1 MLPAIAE
8 PEELRVLISA
18 PTGRDAELLRKIL
31 EDTGISCQV
40 CPDLLAVQ
48 LEMRNGAGA
57 VVLTEEAIN
66 GSLPELEETLRSE
79 LPWSRLPF
87 LVFPAGTGIETVSP
101 RIRSLARAAAVTLL
115 DRPIRKLSLISSV
128 EAALRTRRQQYEVRE
143 LLSRLERDVKSRDEF
158 LAMLSHELRNPL
170 ATILTAVQLA
180 ERREAGAG
188 PWRERGVIL
197 RQTQLLSR
205 LVDDL
210 LDVSRVTAGKIFLH
224 RGSVNVRDLVERCV
238 QAAGAEAASR
248 KIELRVVGGPRR
260 WILEGD
266 SIRLEQVVNNL
277 LSNALKYTP
286 PGGLVEVTVA
296 PEESDGKIRV
306 RDTGVGIEPEVL
318 PRVFDLFAQ
327 GEKTLARSQGG
338 LGIGLTLVRSLVE
351 LHGGTVR
358 AESEGPGRGSTF
370 IVSLPR
376 LAQEPAEAAR
386 PRQSPQVSALRILVV
401 EDHEDLREGLC
412 ELLEELGHTVVA
424 AQDGKD
430 GIAAAIKARPDVAIV
445 DIGLPV
451 LDGYAFAR
459 RIRETL
465 GRRPLLIALT
475 GYGLEE
481 DRRRALEAGFDDY
494 LAKPATAGAIQRALA
509 RGVVTAS

>member
-8 PEELRVLISA
+8 PEELRVLIAA
-18 PTGRDAELLRKIL
+18 PTGRDAELLRQML
-31 EDTGISCQV
+31 EKAGISCRV
-40 CPDLLAVQ
+40 CPDLLGVQ
-48 LEMRNGAGA
+48 LEMRAGAGA
-57 VVLTEEAIN
+57 VVLTEEALN

-87 LVFPAGTGIETVSP
+87 LVFPANPSGIEAVSP
-101 RIRSLARAAAVTLL
+101 RVRRLAKAAAVTLL

-128 EAALRTRRQQYEVRE
+128 EAALRNRRQQYEVRE

-180 ERREAGAG
+180 ERRESGAG
-188 PWRERGVIL
+188 PWRERGTIL

-210 LDVSRVTAGKIFLH
+210 LDVSRVTAGKIVLH
-224 RGSVNVRDLVERCV
+224 RAPVDVRELVERCA
-238 QAAGAEAASR
+238 QAVSSEAASR
-248 KIELRVVGGPRR
+248 KIELRVRGGQRR
-260 WILEGD
+260 WVLEAD
-266 SIRLEQVVNNL
+266 AVRLEQVVNNL
-277 LSNALKYTP
+277 LTNALKYTP
-286 PGGLVEVTVA
+286 PGGTVEVTVV
-296 PEESDGKIRV
+296 PEESEGEIRV
-306 RDTGVGIEPEVL
+306 RDTGVGIEPEIL

-327 GEKTLARSQGG
+327 GEKTLARAQGG

-351 LHGGTVR
+351 LHGGSVR
-358 AESEGPGRGSTF
+358 AQSEGSGRGSTF
-370 IVSLPR
+370 IVRLPR

-386 PRQSPQVSALRILVV
+386 PRQSPQVTALRILVV

-412 ELLEELGHTVVA
+412 ELLEDLGHTVFA
-424 AQDGKD
+424 ATNGED
-430 GIAAAIKARPDVAIV
+430 GIAAAIKARPDVALV

-459 RIRETL
+459 RIRQEL

-509 RGVVTAS
+509 RAS

>member
-1 MLPAIAE
+1 M
-8 PEELRVLISA
+8 
-18 PTGRDAELLRKIL
+18 
-31 EDTGISCQV
+31 
-40 CPDLLAVQ
+40 
-48 LEMRNGAGA
+48 
-57 VVLTEEAIN
+57 EA
-66 GSLPELEETLRSE
+66 
-79 LPWSRLPF
+79 
-87 LVFPAGTGIETVSP
+87 VSP
-101 RIRSLARAAAVTLL
+101 RIRRLSRAAAVTLL

-170 ATILTAVQLA
+170 ATILTAIQLA
-180 ERREAGAG
+180 EHREAGAG

-210 LDVSRVTAGKIFLH
+210 LDVSRVTAGKIVLH
-224 RGSVNVRDLVERCV
+224 RAPVNVRDLVERCV
-238 QAAGAEAASR
+238 QAASSEAASR
-248 KIELRVVGGPRR
+248 KIELRVVGGGPRR
-260 WILEGD
+260 WVLEGD

-286 PGGLVEVTVA
+286 KGGLVEVTVA
-296 PEESDGKIRV
+296 PGESEGEIRV
-306 RDTGVGIEPEVL
+306 RDTGVGIEPEIL
-318 PRVFDLFAQ
+318 PRVFDLFTQ
-327 GEKTLARSQGG
+327 GEKTLARAQGG

-358 AESEGPGRGSTF
+358 AESEGAGRGSTF
-370 IVSLPR
+370 IVRLPR
-376 LAQEPAEAAR
+376 LAQEPSEAAR
-386 PRQSPQVSALRILVV
+386 PRQVQQVSALRILVV
-401 EDHEDLREGLC
+401 EDHEELRESLC
-412 ELLEELGHTVVA
+412 ELLEELGHIVFA
-424 AQDGKD
+424 ARNGEE
-430 GIAAAIKARPDVAIV
+430 GIATAIKARPDVALV

-475 GYGLEE
+475 GYGLAE

-509 RGVVTAS
+509 RAS